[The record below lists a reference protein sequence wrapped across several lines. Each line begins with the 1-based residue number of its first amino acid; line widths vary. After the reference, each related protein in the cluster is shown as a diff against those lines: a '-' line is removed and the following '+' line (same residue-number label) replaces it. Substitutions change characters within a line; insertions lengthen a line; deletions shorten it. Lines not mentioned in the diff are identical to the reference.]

1 MIQIIAVAIVSVVI
15 IMLIKQYKPEYA
27 VVAQVAVGIV
37 IFFMIL
43 KDIPPVISGIE
54 SLAASAGYNQEYAV
68 ILIKALGICIL
79 TQLGSDTCRDAGEG
93 ALATKVELAGKVTV
107 ISLSMP
113 LFQAVS
119 KIITSIVGG

>member
-1 MIQIIAVAIVSVVI
+1 MIQIVAVAIVSVVM

-27 VVAQVAVGIV
+27 VVLEVAVGVV
-37 IFFMIL
+37 IFLMIL
-43 KDIPPVISGIE
+43 KDVPQIISGVE
-54 SLAASAGYNQEYAV
+54 SLTDSAGYQREYSV

-107 ISLSMP
+107 IALAMP
-113 LFQAVS
+113 LFQTIS
-119 KIITSIVGG
+119 KIIASIVGG

>member
-1 MIQIIAVAIVSVVI
+1 MIQIIAAAIVSVVI
-15 IMLIKQYKPEYA
+15 IMLVKQYKPEYA
-27 VVAQVAVGIV
+27 VVLEVAAGIV

-43 KDIPPVISGIE
+43 KDIPQVISGIE
-54 SLAASAGYNQEYAV
+54 FLTASAGYNREYAE
-68 ILIKALGICIL
+68 ILMKALGICIL

-107 ISLSMP
+107 IALSMP

-119 KIITSIVGG
+119 KIITSIIGG